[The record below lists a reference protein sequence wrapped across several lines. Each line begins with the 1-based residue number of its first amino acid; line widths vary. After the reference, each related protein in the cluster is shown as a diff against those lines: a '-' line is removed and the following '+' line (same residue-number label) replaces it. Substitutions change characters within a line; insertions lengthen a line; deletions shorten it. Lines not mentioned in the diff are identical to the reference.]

1 MCVFRPPEPPGE
13 PRRRE
18 RGSARGGRRRGG
30 AASRGRGRAWSD
42 GGRARKISFSQ
53 SPPLAAP
60 HTPSVL
66 LSHSPPPRLWG
77 GESRFLA
84 SPGRKKKKNGV
95 GGGEGREASGTAREP
110 ASICTRAVPS
120 FPPHPR
126 AERGRGRGGGPGRGS
141 AGFAGSL
148 GLIRAW
154 VAAQA
159 GPAVVVVGRLRG
171 PAEDAAQAA
180 ARSARPWGGRLRGP
194 CQPAGRETEDC
205 GGERFLCFGDFF
217 FCYFGFLL
225 FAFFFFRPRGLL
237 RVPLPESP
245 RKRLLGVGTADWRTL
260 RWRWAWPVAR
270 AGGAVARRPPSS
282 LVARAAPGVEARP
295 MPGAAERGSPGARN
309 GPPGPEDGTEAA
321 ETRATTTTPNPK
333 GWLAGLGLEG
343 TELAAV
349 CSLSFVSGRK

>member
-1 MCVFRPPEPPGE
+1 MTAAEREKSASPNLLPSRLRTPPRSFSPT
-13 PRRRE
+13 RLL
-18 RGSARGGRRRGG
+18 RGSGVG
-30 AASRGRGRAWSD
+30 SRV
-42 GGRARKISFSQ
+42 F
-53 SPPLAAP
+53 
-60 HTPSVL
+60 L
-66 LSHSPPPRLWG
+66 LLREG
-77 GESRFLA
+77 
-84 SPGRKKKKNGV
+84 KKKNGV

-180 ARSARPWGGRLRGP
+180 ARSARPWGGRLRGL

-217 FCYFGFLL
+217 FFLL
-225 FAFFFFRPRGLL
+225 FWFSSFCFFFFSTQRASQGPPSRVAPKAASRGGDGGLEDAKMALGLACGQGWWRSCSAAAIFPRG
-237 RVPLPESP
+237 
-245 RKRLLGVGTADWRTL
+245 
-260 RWRWAWPVAR
+260 
-270 AGGAVARRPPSS
+270 AGGARCGSSAYAGIRGAGEPRSQERTAGSGGWSRGRGDPCDHHDPRPKRLARW
-282 LVARAAPGVEARP
+282 V
-295 MPGAAERGSPGARN
+295 GA
-309 GPPGPEDGTEAA
+309 
-321 ETRATTTTPNPK
+321 
-333 GWLAGLGLEG
+333 
-343 TELAAV
+343 
-349 CSLSFVSGRK
+349 

>member
-1 MCVFRPPEPPGE
+1 MCAPSVCARVCVFRPPEPPGE

-180 ARSARPWGGRLRGP
+180 ARSARPWGGRLRGL

-217 FCYFGFLL
+217 FFVILVFFFLL
-225 FAFFFFRPRGLL
+225 FFFFFDPEGFSGSPFPSR
-237 RVPLPESP
+237 PESGFSGWG
-245 RKRLLGVGTADWRTL
+245 RRT
-260 RWRWAWPVAR
+260 
-270 AGGAVARRPPSS
+270 GGR
-282 LVARAAPGVEARP
+282 
-295 MPGAAERGSPGARN
+295 
-309 GPPGPEDGTEAA
+309 
-321 ETRATTTTPNPK
+321 
-333 GWLAGLGLEG
+333 
-343 TELAAV
+343 
-349 CSLSFVSGRK
+349 